1 MSSHRTLPSGA
12 STRTLLSSQGNVA
25 VARPVV
31 AAAAIG
37 VPPAAPLRSLYQYIR
52 VVLRGDLGPS
62 YPRRPPRTGPV
73 LPAAVD

>member
-1 MSSHRTLPSGA
+1 MSSHLILPSGA

-25 VARPVV
+25 VARSVV

-37 VPPAAPLRSLYQYIR
+37 MPPAAPPRSLYRHIR
-52 VVLRGDLGPS
+52 VVLRRGLSLS

-73 LPAAVD
+73 LPAAID